1 VTAGTVR
8 LADGRVL
15 GVRPAGAAD
24 VPGIVAL
31 FDRLSPDDRY
41 RRFFS
46 GFHPDE
52 AFVRALVERPA
63 AEGVLLV
70 VEASAPDGPEIVA
83 EAEYAVSADGGAE
96 LAMTVDRRWRGWLA
110 PFLLDALL
118 QHACDAG
125 IPNLRADVL
134 AQNRA
139 MLALLRS
146 RGCAMAESGDPCTS
160 EVVVGSAGTAPGW
173 APGAPRPRVAL
184 EASGSRWRL
193 MSKLREAGV
202 PVLRCAGPAS
212 RPANVPC
219 PVLEGAPC
227 PLVEGADVVL
237 HALGREDPRCAAVLD
252 VHRSSGAPVVE
263 VAEDS
268 TAEEVEAIVLRLLD
282 AEVGDRGG

>member
-1 VTAGTVR
+1 VTTITVR

-15 GVRPAGAAD
+15 DVRPSGAAD
-24 VPGIVAL
+24 VSGIVAL
-31 FDRLSPDDRY
+31 FERLSPDDRY

-46 GFHPDE
+46 GFRPDE

-63 AEGVLLV
+63 ADGVLLV
-70 VEASAPDGPEIVA
+70 VEVSAPGGSEIVA
-83 EAEYAVSADGGAE
+83 EAEYAVSVDGGAE

-118 QHACDAG
+118 QRAHEAG

-146 RGCAMAESGDPCTS
+146 RGCAMAESGDPCIS
-160 EVVVGSAGTAPGW
+160 EVVIGPAGTAPGW
-173 APGAPRPRVAL
+173 APRAPRPRVAL

-193 MSKLREAGV
+193 VSKLQAARV

-212 RPANVPC
+212 RPANAPC
-219 PVLEGAPC
+219 PALEGLPC

-252 VHRSSGAPVVE
+252 VHRRSGAPVVE
-263 VAEDS
+263 VTEDS
-268 TAEEVEAIVLRLLD
+268 SVEDVDAIVLRLLG
-282 AEVGDRGG
+282 AGVGDRGG